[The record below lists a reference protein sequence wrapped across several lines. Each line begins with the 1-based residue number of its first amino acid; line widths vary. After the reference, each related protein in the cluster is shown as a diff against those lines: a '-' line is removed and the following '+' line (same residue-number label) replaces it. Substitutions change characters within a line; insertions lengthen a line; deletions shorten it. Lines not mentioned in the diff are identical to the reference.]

1 MVKTCEACGGKFA
14 GKATINGKIR
24 SLYRRRFCLACSPF
38 GSHNTS
44 KSPPGIAVPEELKE
58 HRRLRR
64 NAKIYRWQK
73 RHRRRQKAELIEARG
88 GRCGD
93 CGYSLCAAALEFH
106 HRDPAAKEFGVGTFN
121 GSCARILA
129 EAEKCDLVCANC
141 HRLRH
146 AARDRASADH
156 ATVQTRREKKERAIA
171 SMGGVCFGCR
181 RDGSPSLFEF
191 HHKNPT
197 EKDFG
202 ISEDGISRNWDA
214 IARELAKCVMLCANC
229 HREVHAGVR
238 RLEQDQMAGLLSV
251 SRRTT

>member
-1 MVKTCEACGGKFA
+1 M
-14 GKATINGKIR
+14 IDGKIR
-24 SLYRRRFCLACSPF
+24 SFYGRRFCLVCSPF

-44 KSPPGIAVPEELKE
+44 KSPSGIAVPEELRE

-93 CGYSLCAAALEFH
+93 CGYSLSVAALEFH
-106 HRDPAAKEFGVGTFN
+106 HRDPATKEFGLGTFN
-121 GSCARILA
+121 GSRARLLA
-129 EAEKCDLVCANC
+129 EAQKCDLVCANR

-146 AARDRASADH
+146 ATRDRSSAID
-156 ATVQTRREKKERAIA
+156 AVIQARREKKERAIA
-171 SMGGVCFGCR
+171 FMGGVCFGCG

-191 HHKNPT
+191 HHKNAR

-214 IARELAKCVMLCANC
+214 IVAELAKCVMLCANC

-238 RLEQDQMAGLLSV
+238 RLEQEPIGGLLSV
-251 SRRTT
+251 STRTT